1 MTMRKSHRKHP
12 DPNQEYVFDDSGR
25 EIAVIRDGATMHVSL
40 LDAMAARGE
49 HMTYAEQRLT
59 QYDEWQR
66 HSYYNKPGFR
76 TYEQILG
83 DSAEGKAARQRV
95 ADANL
100 EYERRVTSAY
110 RQDNIFEENT
120 DRFSKP
126 PTGAGASQFI
136 GAREGDL
143 CTINGWPGRLRPDE
157 NGSLQCVADHD
168 PQNDHRSLADKMEA
182 HSLRMQE
189 EYEDY
194 CRRQSDAWKTLR

>member
-1 MTMRKSHRKHP
+1 MVMRKSSRKHI
-12 DPNQEYVFDDSGR
+12 DPNLEYVFDDTGKDV
-25 EIAVIRDGATMHVSL
+25 EVIRDHATMRVSL
-40 LDAMAARGE
+40 MDAMAASGQL
-49 HMTYAEQRLT
+49 TDAERHLMQ
-59 QYDEWQR
+59 DAEWR
-66 HSYYNKPGFR
+66 RFSYYNLPGFR
-76 TYEQILG
+76 THQQILG
-83 DSAEGKAARQRV
+83 DNAESHAARQRV

-100 EYERRVTSAY
+100 EYDRRVTSAY

-168 PQNDHRSLADKMEA
+168 PQNDHRSLADKMRDHE
-182 HSLRMQE
+182 LRMSE
-189 EYEDY
+189 EYDSY
-194 CRRQSDAWKTLR
+194 CKRQAEAYKTLR